1 MPPEPVACTL
11 AEPEEEACAAP
22 PPADAVLDAE

>member
-1 MPPEPVACTL
+1 MPPEPVPCTL

-22 PPADAVLDAE
+22 PADAVLDAE